1 MYFNLM
7 SNFKKLYNQK
17 INRFIYKK
25 LSPLIGRILDKLFFT
40 SFSRVGINYY
50 HFYNRN
56 DYYIENKDKICFIH
70 LPKTGGVTI
79 WNSLRKYN
87 APIYNFPKNS
97 FHNPV
102 SMYCNPKDYKYLTVM
117 RNPIDR
123 VYSQFF
129 MYKKLGES
137 IADAGLAY
145 TIRTQ
150 KAFKNLACQ
159 YYSGFIDEVVDE
171 RIYEIAKNNLDKFH
185 YIINFHDF
193 ENDLKKYLSNYENN
207 AEILINHS
215 NKSNYKKIS
224 NQEKELIES
233 YNYWD
238 IKLFEYY
245 KNKL

>member
-1 MYFNLM
+1 MYFILM
-7 SNFKKLYNQK
+7 SNFKKLYKQK
-17 INRFIYKK
+17 INRIIYKK
-25 LSPLIGRILDKLFFT
+25 ISPLLGRMLDKLFFT

-56 DYYIENKDKICFIH
+56 DYTIDDKNKICFIH

-79 WNSLRKYN
+79 WNTLRQYS

-102 SMYCNPKDYKYLTVM
+102 SMYCNPKEYKYLTVM
-117 RNPIDR
+117 RDPIDR

-137 IADAGLAY
+137 IADSGLAY
-145 TIRTQ
+145 TLRTQ

-159 YYSGFIDEVVDE
+159 YYAGFIDEIVDE
-171 RIYEIAKNNLDKFH
+171 RIYEVAKNNLDKFYH
-185 YIINFHDF
+185 IINFHDF
-193 ENDLKKYLSNYENN
+193 ENGLKNLLSKYRNDE
-207 AEILINHS
+207 EIVINHS

-224 NQEKELIES
+224 SQEREIIKS

-238 IKLFEYY
+238 VKLFEYY